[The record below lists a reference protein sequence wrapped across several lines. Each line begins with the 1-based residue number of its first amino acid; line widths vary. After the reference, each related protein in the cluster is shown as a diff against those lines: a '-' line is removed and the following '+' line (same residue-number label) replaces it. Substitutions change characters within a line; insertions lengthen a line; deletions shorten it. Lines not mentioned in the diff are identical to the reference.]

1 MTIEKLNNMTKP
13 PLIEMMKSL
22 YYLYSIG
29 LIQWPLIEFNLEQAY
44 NVHKVYLI
52 DNKMIAYEYSNYQRG
67 RTITTI
73 SI

>member
-1 MTIEKLNNMTKP
+1 MTKP

-29 LIQWPLIEFNLEQAY
+29 LIQWPLIEFNLEQVY

-52 DNKMIAYEYSNYQRG
+52 DNKMIAYEYSNSQRG